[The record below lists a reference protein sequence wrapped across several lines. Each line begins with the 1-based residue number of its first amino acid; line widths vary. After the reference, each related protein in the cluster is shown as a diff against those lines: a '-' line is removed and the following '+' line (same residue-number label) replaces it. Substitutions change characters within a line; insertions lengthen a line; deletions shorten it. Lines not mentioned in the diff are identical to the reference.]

1 MKTLYVFLLGLYIS
15 LTAIAQPHCQIK
27 HFSVNSGLSQ
37 GVVVGIMQDKK
48 GFLWF
53 ATWNG
58 LNKFDGYTFKSYKAF
73 PGDGCTLTTNRFS
86 YIAESKDGDIWC
98 KSYDGRAYLFDIKT
112 EKFIDIL
119 LPIES
124 SMQQTNTVSNIYTLN
139 KGVTWITCEQG
150 YAFRID
156 EQSCKEGKGI
166 TLYSSFNQN
175 LKGNNILNIYEDS
188 DGDEWIMTD
197 KGVTII
203 GTKQINSDY
212 PFKMIKEY
220 NNKTYLISTSGKIA
234 LYDPKNG
241 NIKFQELPCS
251 VTDIYSISSIS
262 PSNNIIGL
270 GTDNGFIT
278 YNTEKK
284 EFQHFNI
291 QTATQPSNEAHF
303 FYQDKTG
310 DVWIFANTS
319 GVIKL
324 NLKTGDKQHFTAPIQ
339 NLIQYE
345 RDNRYMIFED
355 HEGTLWMSPQK
366 GHLCYYD
373 RNCDQLKLYFA
384 EENNPASLFAPSI
397 RYYYSDR
404 QQNLWITNDRGVDK
418 ISFYPNNYQL
428 KPIDNGLEIR
438 AFLSDNQKRLW
449 VASKKGNVRIYRPD
463 GTLEGYLSPQGIITT
478 QEVTFGKSVYCF
490 MEDKEGNIWMGTKKD
505 GLILLKKK
513 NDHSFQLQQFIHE
526 PQNAYSLSNNSV
538 YSIIQDSRGNI
549 WAACYGGGLNLL
561 SQASDGSIHF
571 IHSGNRLKN
580 YPVSTSLKIR
590 HIAEAPDG
598 VLLIG
603 TTNGLLTFSNKFDQ
617 PEEIKFYHSN
627 RIPNVDSSLSS
638 NDVMQIF
645 TDSRKNTYVITF
657 TGGISQVIS
666 TNLLTQDIKFK
677 SYTIK
682 DGLASDLVLSMLEDT
697 QKQLWVISEN
707 TICKFNP
714 QQGTFENYGNNY
726 FQRELNLTEAVPTLT
741 GQKKIVLGTNQGI
754 LEINTEQMKK
764 SSYVPPI
771 AFTGLKIQGSQLHVA
786 LDDIKELELKPSERN
801 VTFQFAAIDYVNPNA
816 IEYAYRLQGLEEEW
830 NEAGNN
836 RSATYI
842 NLPAGEYQ
850 LQIRSSNSDGVWT
863 NNIRTLPIHV
873 LPTFWETYWAWLFY
887 IVMFILFT
895 TIIVY
900 ILFYI
905 YRLRHQ
911 VDLEQHLSN
920 IKLRF
925 FTDIS
930 HELRT
935 PLTLISSPVSEILE
949 HEVISSTV
957 REHLNLVHKNTER
970 MLRLVNQLLDFRK
983 IQNKKMK
990 VLVEKTELVSQLQK
1004 IMESF
1009 HLIAKEKKIDFQL
1022 HFDTDKIYAWVDR
1035 DKFEKIFF
1043 NLLSNAFKYTP
1054 NGKKVTVNILTGSEQ
1069 VTISVSDEGIG
1080 IAPEKQQSLFYRFET
1095 LAQYNI
1101 LQPSSGIGLSLV
1113 RELIELHHG
1122 NIQVKSEPESGSEFI
1137 VTLPKEEKVF
1147 EDDQQAEFILSDSD
1161 NNSPPMQAAEEEF
1174 PDSISPQTV
1183 CAEDENK
1190 ACTDDDRTSIL
1201 IVEDNHELRH
1211 FLWNILSETYTVLEA
1226 TNGKEGL
1233 KYAQQYIPDLIISDV
1248 MMPVMDGLD
1257 MVKAIKADHDTC
1269 HIPIIVLSAKSSLDD
1284 RIAGLEQG
1292 IDDYITKPF
1301 SSTYL
1306 KTRILSLLR
1315 QRQQLQELYL
1325 SKLSEHTQEENNNTN
1340 EWEPSQPQVT
1350 PYDEQFMQQVMAF
1363 MEEQMDNTDITIDDF
1378 ANKLMLSR
1386 TVFYRKL
1393 KSIVGLTPVDFVCEM
1408 RIKRAAQLI
1417 ERSEYSFSQIA
1428 YMTGFNDPK
1437 YFSRRFKKIMGV
1449 TPTEYKE
1456 KKESISKL

>member
-1 MKTLYVFLLGLYIS
+1 M
-15 LTAIAQPHCQIK
+15 
-27 HFSVNSGLSQ
+27 
-37 GVVVGIMQDKK
+37 
-48 GFLWF
+48 
-53 ATWNG
+53 
-58 LNKFDGYTFKSYKAF
+58 
-73 PGDGCTLTTNRFS
+73 
-86 YIAESKDGDIWC
+86 GDI
-98 KSYDGRAYLFDIKT
+98 
-112 EKFIDIL
+112 
-119 LPIES
+119 
-124 SMQQTNTVSNIYTLN
+124 
-139 KGVTWITCEQG
+139 
-150 YAFRID
+150 
-156 EQSCKEGKGI
+156 
-166 TLYSSFNQN
+166 
-175 LKGNNILNIYEDS
+175 
-188 DGDEWIMTD
+188 
-197 KGVTII
+197 
-203 GTKQINSDY
+203 
-212 PFKMIKEY
+212 
-220 NNKTYLISTSGKIA
+220 
-234 LYDPKNG
+234 
-241 NIKFQELPCS
+241 
-251 VTDIYSISSIS
+251 
-262 PSNNIIGL
+262 
-270 GTDNGFIT
+270 
-278 YNTEKK
+278 
-284 EFQHFNI
+284 
-291 QTATQPSNEAHF
+291 
-303 FYQDKTG
+303 
-310 DVWIFANTS
+310 WIFANTS

-355 HEGTLWMSPQK
+355 HEGTLWVSPQK

-373 RNCDQLKLYFA
+373 RSSNQLKLYFA
-384 EENNPASLFAPSI
+384 DENNPASLFAPSI
-397 RYYYSDR
+397 RYYYADR
-404 QQNLWITNDRGVDK
+404 QQNIWITNDRGVDK

-428 KPIDNGLEIR
+428 HPIDNGLEIR
-438 AFLSDNQKRLW
+438 AFLSDKQKRLW
-449 VASKKGNVRIYRPD
+449 VASKKGNIRIYRPD
-463 GTLEGYLSPQGIITT
+463 GTLEGYLSPQGTITS

-490 MEDKEGNIWMGTKKD
+490 MEDKEENIWMGTKKD

-513 NDHSFQLQQFIHE
+513 DNHSYQLQQFIHQPE
-526 PQNAYSLSNNSV
+526 NTYSLSNNSV
-538 YSIIQDSRGNI
+538 YSIIQDNRDNI
-549 WAACYGGGLNLL
+549 WIACYGGGLNLL
-561 SQASDGSIHF
+561 SKTHNGSINF

-580 YPVSTSLKIR
+580 YPVSTALKIR

-666 TNLLTQDIKFK
+666 KNLLTEDIKFK

-707 TICKFNP
+707 SISKFNTE
-714 QQGTFENYGNNY
+714 QGTFENYGNNY
-726 FQRELNLTEAVPTLT
+726 FQRELNLTEAVPALT
-741 GQKKIVLGTNQGI
+741 GQNRIVLGTNQGI

-771 AFTGLKIQGSQLHVA
+771 VFTGLKIQGSQLHVA
-786 LDDIKELELKPSERN
+786 LDDIQELELEPSERN
-801 VTFQFAAIDYVNPNA
+801 VTFQFAAIDYVNPDA

-830 NEAGNN
+830 NEAGKN

-863 NNIRTLPIHV
+863 DNIRTLPIHV
-873 LPTFWETYWAWLFY
+873 LPTFWETYWAWIFY

-949 HEVISSTV
+949 HEVISSRV

-990 VLVEKTELVSQLQK
+990 VLIEKTELVSLLQK
-1004 IMESF
+1004 IMENF
-1009 HLIAKEKKIDFQL
+1009 HLIAQEKKIDFQL
-1022 HFDTDKIYAWVDR
+1022 HTDTDPIYAWVDR

-1054 NGKKVTVNILTGSEQ
+1054 NGKKVTINLITDSTQ

-1122 NIQVKSEPESGSEFI
+1122 NIQVKSEPGSGSEFI
-1137 VTLPKEEKVF
+1137 VTFPKEEKVF
-1147 EDDQQAEFILSDSD
+1147 KDDEQAEFILSDSD
-1161 NNSPPMQAAEEEF
+1161 HISSTMQVAAVAAAKEEEED
-1174 PDSISPQTV
+1174 PGTTISSETTYM
-1183 CAEDENK
+1183 ENENKTDEN
-1190 ACTDDDRTSIL
+1190 DDRTSIL
-1201 IVEDNHELRH
+1201 IVEDNNELRH
-1211 FLWNILSETYTVLEA
+1211 FLWNILSETYTVFEA
-1226 TNGKEGL
+1226 TNGEEGL
-1233 KYAQQYIPDLIISDV
+1233 KYAQQHIPDLIISDV

-1257 MVKAIKADHDTC
+1257 MVKTIKADHDTC
-1269 HIPIIVLSAKSSLDD
+1269 HIPIIILSAKSSLDD

-1315 QRQQLQELYL
+1315 QRKQLQDLYL
-1325 SKLSEHTQEENNNTN
+1325 SKLAEHTQEENNNIN

-1350 PYDEQFMQQVMAF
+1350 PYDEQFMQQVMSF

-1428 YMTGFNDPK
+1428 YMTGFSDPK

-1456 KKESISKL
+1456 KEGDGLKAL

>member
-1 MKTLYVFLLGLYIS
+1 MKTLYVFLLCLYTS
-15 LTAIAQPHCQIK
+15 LTVAAQPLCQIK

-37 GVVVGIMQDKK
+37 GVVVNIMQDKK

-58 LNKFDGYTFKSYKAF
+58 LNKFDGYTFKNYKAF

-86 YIAESKDGDIWC
+86 YITESKDGDIWC
-98 KSYDGRAYLFDIKT
+98 KSYDNRAYLFDIQT

-124 SMQQTNTVSNIYTLN
+124 SLQQTNTVSNIYTLN
-139 KGVTWITCEQG
+139 KGITWITCEQG
-150 YAFRID
+150 YAFRIN
-156 EQSCKEGKGI
+156 EQTCKEGKDI
-166 TLYSSFNQN
+166 ILYSSFNQN
-175 LKGNNILNIYEDS
+175 LKGNKIFDIYEDS

-203 GTKQINSDY
+203 GKKRINSDY
-212 PFKMIKEY
+212 PFKMVKEY
-220 NNKTYLISTSGKIA
+220 NKRIYLISTSGKIA
-234 LYDPKNG
+234 IYDPKNG
-241 NIKFQELPCS
+241 NIKFQELPCP

-262 PSNNIIGL
+262 PSNDKIGL

-278 YNTEKK
+278 YDTEKK
-284 EFQHFNI
+284 KFQHFNI

-310 DVWIFANTS
+310 EVWIFANTS

-373 RNCDQLKLYFA
+373 RDSNQLKLYFA
-384 EENNPASLFAPSI
+384 DENNPASLFAPSI
-397 RYYYSDR
+397 RYYYTDR
-404 QQNLWITNDRGVDK
+404 QQNVWITNDRGVDK
-418 ISFYPNNYQL
+418 ISFYPNKY
-428 KPIDNGLEIR
+428 KIRPIDNGLEIR
-438 AFLSDNQKRLW
+438 AFLADKQKRLW

-463 GTLEGYLSPQGIITT
+463 GTLEGYLSPQGIITP

-490 MEDKEGNIWMGTKKD
+490 MEDKQGNIWMGTKKD

-513 NDHSFQLQQFIHE
+513 NEHSYLLQQFVHQ
-526 PQNAYSLSNNSV
+526 PQDTYSLSNNSV
-538 YSIIQDSRGNI
+538 YSIIQDSHDNI
-549 WAACYGGGLNLL
+549 WIACYGGGLNLL
-561 SQASDGSIHF
+561 SHAPDGSTNF

-590 HIAEAPDG
+590 HIAEAPNG

-666 TNLLTQDIKFK
+666 KNLLTEDIQFK

-707 TICKFNP
+707 SISKFNP
-714 QQGTFENYGNNY
+714 QQGTFENYGSNY

-741 GQKKIVLGTNQGI
+741 SQKKIVLGTNQGI

-771 AFTGLKIQGSQLHVA
+771 VFTGLKIQGSQLHVA
-786 LDDIKELELKPSERN
+786 LDDIKELELNPSERN
-801 VTFQFAAIDYVNPNA
+801 VTFQFAAIDYVNPDA

-863 NNIRTLPIHV
+863 DNIRTLPIHV

-887 IVMFILFT
+887 IVMFVLFT

-935 PLTLISSPVSEILE
+935 PLTLISSPVSEILA
-949 HEVISSTV
+949 HEAISPTV

-1009 HLIAKEKKIDFQL
+1009 HLIAKEKRIDFQL
-1022 HFDTDKIYAWVDR
+1022 QTNTDKIYAWVDR

-1054 NGKKVTVNILTGSEQ
+1054 NGKKVTVNMITGSEQ

-1122 NIQVKSEPESGSEFI
+1122 NIQVKSEPGSGSEFI
-1137 VTLPKEEKVF
+1137 VTLPKEEKAF
-1147 EDDQQAEFILSDSD
+1147 ADDQQAEFILSDSD
-1161 NNSPPMQAAEEEF
+1161 NNSPTIQATEEDSDSTSFKAAYAENENKT
-1174 PDSISPQTV
+1174 D
-1183 CAEDENK
+1183 AEDEK
-1190 ACTDDDRTSIL
+1190 TSIL
-1201 IVEDNHELRH
+1201 IVEDNNELRH

-1257 MVKAIKADHDTC
+1257 MVKAIKADHNTC
-1269 HIPIIVLSAKSSLDD
+1269 HIPIILLSAKSSLDD

-1306 KTRILSLLR
+1306 KTKILSLLR
-1315 QRQQLQELYL
+1315 QRKQLQDLYL
-1325 SKLSEHTQEENNNTN
+1325 SKLSEHTQEEDHING
-1340 EWEPSQPQVT
+1340 WEPSQPQVT

-1417 ERSEYSFSQIA
+1417 EKSEYSFSQIA

-1456 KKESISKL
+1456 RKGDAS

>member
-1 MKTLYVFLLGLYIS
+1 
-15 LTAIAQPHCQIK
+15 
-27 HFSVNSGLSQ
+27 
-37 GVVVGIMQDKK
+37 
-48 GFLWF
+48 
-53 ATWNG
+53 
-58 LNKFDGYTFKSYKAF
+58 
-73 PGDGCTLTTNRFS
+73 
-86 YIAESKDGDIWC
+86 
-98 KSYDGRAYLFDIKT
+98 
-112 EKFIDIL
+112 
-119 LPIES
+119 
-124 SMQQTNTVSNIYTLN
+124 
-139 KGVTWITCEQG
+139 
-150 YAFRID
+150 
-156 EQSCKEGKGI
+156 
-166 TLYSSFNQN
+166 
-175 LKGNNILNIYEDS
+175 
-188 DGDEWIMTD
+188 
-197 KGVTII
+197 
-203 GTKQINSDY
+203 
-212 PFKMIKEY
+212 
-220 NNKTYLISTSGKIA
+220 
-234 LYDPKNG
+234 
-241 NIKFQELPCS
+241 
-251 VTDIYSISSIS
+251 
-262 PSNNIIGL
+262 
-270 GTDNGFIT
+270 
-278 YNTEKK
+278 
-284 EFQHFNI
+284 
-291 QTATQPSNEAHF
+291 
-303 FYQDKTG
+303 
-310 DVWIFANTS
+310 
-319 GVIKL
+319 
-324 NLKTGDKQHFTAPIQ
+324 
-339 NLIQYE
+339 
-345 RDNRYMIFED
+345 MIFED
-355 HEGTLWMSPQK
+355 HEGTLWVSPQK

-373 RNCDQLKLYFA
+373 RSSNQLKLYFA
-384 EENNPASLFAPSI
+384 DENNPASLFAPSI
-397 RYYYSDR
+397 RYYYADR
-404 QQNLWITNDRGVDK
+404 QQNIWITNDRGVDK

-428 KPIDNGLEIR
+428 HPIDNGLEIR
-438 AFLSDNQKRLW
+438 AFLSDKQKRLW
-449 VASKKGNVRIYRPD
+449 VASKKGNIRIYRPD
-463 GTLEGYLSPQGIITT
+463 GTLEGYLSPQGTITS

-490 MEDKEGNIWMGTKKD
+490 MEDKEENIWMGTKKD

-513 NDHSFQLQQFIHE
+513 DNHSYQLQQFIHQPE
-526 PQNAYSLSNNSV
+526 NTYSLSNNSV
-538 YSIIQDSRGNI
+538 YSIIQDNRDNI
-549 WAACYGGGLNLL
+549 WIACYGGGLNLL
-561 SQASDGSIHF
+561 SKTHNGSINF

-580 YPVSTSLKIR
+580 YPVSTALKIR

-666 TNLLTQDIKFK
+666 KNLLTEDIKFK

-707 TICKFNP
+707 SISKFNTE
-714 QQGTFENYGNNY
+714 QGTFENYGNNY
-726 FQRELNLTEAVPTLT
+726 FQRELNLTEAVPALT
-741 GQKKIVLGTNQGI
+741 GQNRIVLGTNQGI

-771 AFTGLKIQGSQLHVA
+771 VFTGLKIQGSQLHVA
-786 LDDIKELELKPSERN
+786 LDDIQELELEPSERN
-801 VTFQFAAIDYVNPNA
+801 VTFQFAAIDYVNPDA

-830 NEAGNN
+830 NEAGKN

-863 NNIRTLPIHV
+863 DNIRTLPIHV
-873 LPTFWETYWAWLFY
+873 LPTFWETYWAWIFY

-949 HEVISSTV
+949 HEVISSRV

-990 VLVEKTELVSQLQK
+990 VLIEKTELVSLLQK
-1004 IMESF
+1004 IMENF
-1009 HLIAKEKKIDFQL
+1009 HLIAQEKKIDFQL
-1022 HFDTDKIYAWVDR
+1022 HTDTDPIYAWVDR

-1054 NGKKVTVNILTGSEQ
+1054 NGKKVTINLITDSTQ

-1122 NIQVKSEPESGSEFI
+1122 NIQVKSEPGSGSEFI
-1137 VTLPKEEKVF
+1137 VTFPKEEKVF
-1147 EDDQQAEFILSDSD
+1147 KDDEQAEFILSDSD
-1161 NNSPPMQAAEEEF
+1161 HISSTMQVAAVAAAKEEEED
-1174 PDSISPQTV
+1174 PGTTISSETTYM
-1183 CAEDENK
+1183 ENENKTDEN
-1190 ACTDDDRTSIL
+1190 DDRTSIL
-1201 IVEDNHELRH
+1201 IVEDNNELRH
-1211 FLWNILSETYTVLEA
+1211 FLWNILSETYTVFEA
-1226 TNGKEGL
+1226 TNGEEGL
-1233 KYAQQYIPDLIISDV
+1233 KYAQQHIPDLIISDV

-1257 MVKAIKADHDTC
+1257 MVKTIKADHDTC
-1269 HIPIIVLSAKSSLDD
+1269 HIPIIILSAKSSLDD

-1315 QRQQLQELYL
+1315 QRKQLQDLYL
-1325 SKLSEHTQEENNNTN
+1325 SKLAEHTQEENNNIN

-1350 PYDEQFMQQVMAF
+1350 PYDEQFMQQVMSF

-1428 YMTGFNDPK
+1428 YMTGFSDPK

-1456 KKESISKL
+1456 KEGDGLKAL

>member
-1 MKTLYVFLLGLYIS
+1 
-15 LTAIAQPHCQIK
+15 
-27 HFSVNSGLSQ
+27 
-37 GVVVGIMQDKK
+37 
-48 GFLWF
+48 
-53 ATWNG
+53 
-58 LNKFDGYTFKSYKAF
+58 
-73 PGDGCTLTTNRFS
+73 
-86 YIAESKDGDIWC
+86 
-98 KSYDGRAYLFDIKT
+98 
-112 EKFIDIL
+112 
-119 LPIES
+119 
-124 SMQQTNTVSNIYTLN
+124 
-139 KGVTWITCEQG
+139 
-150 YAFRID
+150 
-156 EQSCKEGKGI
+156 
-166 TLYSSFNQN
+166 
-175 LKGNNILNIYEDS
+175 
-188 DGDEWIMTD
+188 
-197 KGVTII
+197 
-203 GTKQINSDY
+203 
-212 PFKMIKEY
+212 
-220 NNKTYLISTSGKIA
+220 
-234 LYDPKNG
+234 
-241 NIKFQELPCS
+241 
-251 VTDIYSISSIS
+251 
-262 PSNNIIGL
+262 
-270 GTDNGFIT
+270 
-278 YNTEKK
+278 
-284 EFQHFNI
+284 
-291 QTATQPSNEAHF
+291 
-303 FYQDKTG
+303 
-310 DVWIFANTS
+310 
-319 GVIKL
+319 
-324 NLKTGDKQHFTAPIQ
+324 
-339 NLIQYE
+339 
-345 RDNRYMIFED
+345 
-355 HEGTLWMSPQK
+355 
-366 GHLCYYD
+366 
-373 RNCDQLKLYFA
+373 
-384 EENNPASLFAPSI
+384 
-397 RYYYSDR
+397 
-404 QQNLWITNDRGVDK
+404 
-418 ISFYPNNYQL
+418 
-428 KPIDNGLEIR
+428 
-438 AFLSDNQKRLW
+438 
-449 VASKKGNVRIYRPD
+449 
-463 GTLEGYLSPQGIITT
+463 
-478 QEVTFGKSVYCF
+478 
-490 MEDKEGNIWMGTKKD
+490 MEDKEENIWMGTKKD

-513 NDHSFQLQQFIHE
+513 DNHSYQLQQFIHQPE
-526 PQNAYSLSNNSV
+526 NTYSLSNNSV
-538 YSIIQDSRGNI
+538 YSIIQDNRGNI
-549 WAACYGGGLNLL
+549 WIACYGGGLNLL
-561 SQASDGSIHF
+561 SKTHNGSINF

-580 YPVSTSLKIR
+580 YPVSTALKIR

-666 TNLLTQDIKFK
+666 KNLLTEDIKFK

-707 TICKFNP
+707 SISKFNP
-714 QQGTFENYGNNY
+714 EQGTFENYGNNY
-726 FQRELNLTEAVPTLT
+726 FQRELNLTEAVPALT
-741 GQKKIVLGTNQGI
+741 GQNRIVLGTNQGI

-771 AFTGLKIQGSQLHVA
+771 VFTGLKIQGSQLHVA
-786 LDDIKELELKPSERN
+786 LDDIQELELEPSERN
-801 VTFQFAAIDYVNPNA
+801 VTFQFAAIDYVNPDA

-830 NEAGNN
+830 NEAGKN

-863 NNIRTLPIHV
+863 DNIRTLPIHV
-873 LPTFWETYWAWLFY
+873 LPTFWETYWAWIFY

-949 HEVISSTV
+949 HEVISSRV

-990 VLVEKTELVSQLQK
+990 VLIEKTELVSLLQK
-1004 IMESF
+1004 IMENF
-1009 HLIAKEKKIDFQL
+1009 HLIAQEKKIDFQL
-1022 HFDTDKIYAWVDR
+1022 HTDTDPIYAWVDR

-1054 NGKKVTVNILTGSEQ
+1054 NGKKVTINLITDSTQ

-1122 NIQVKSEPESGSEFI
+1122 NIQVKSEPGSGSEFI
-1137 VTLPKEEKVF
+1137 VTFPKEEKVF
-1147 EDDQQAEFILSDSD
+1147 KDDEQAEFILSDSD
-1161 NNSPPMQAAEEEF
+1161 HISSTMQVAAVAAAKEEEEED
-1174 PDSISPQTV
+1174 PGTTISSETTYM
-1183 CAEDENK
+1183 ENENKTDEN
-1190 ACTDDDRTSIL
+1190 DDRTSIL
-1201 IVEDNHELRH
+1201 IVEDNNELRH
-1211 FLWNILSETYTVLEA
+1211 FLWNILSETYTVFEA
-1226 TNGKEGL
+1226 TNGEEGL
-1233 KYAQQYIPDLIISDV
+1233 KYAQQHIPDLIISDV

-1257 MVKAIKADHDTC
+1257 MVKTIKADHDTC
-1269 HIPIIVLSAKSSLDD
+1269 HIPIIILSAKSSLDD

-1315 QRQQLQELYL
+1315 QRKQLQDLYL
-1325 SKLSEHTQEENNNTN
+1325 SKLAEHTQEENNNIN

-1350 PYDEQFMQQVMAF
+1350 PYDEQFMQQVMSF

-1428 YMTGFNDPK
+1428 YMTGFSDPK

-1456 KKESISKL
+1456 KEGDGLKAL

>member
-1 MKTLYVFLLGLYIS
+1 MKTLYAFILS
-15 LTAIAQPHCQIK
+15 LCTILAITAKPLCKIK

-37 GVVVGIMQDKK
+37 GVVVNIMQDKK

-58 LNKFDGYTFKSYKAF
+58 LNKFDGYTFKTYKAF

-86 YIAESKDGDIWC
+86 YITESKHGDIWC
-98 KSYDGRAYLFDIKT
+98 KSYDNRAYLFDIKT

-124 SMQQTNTVSNIYTLN
+124 SLQQVNTVTNIYTLN
-139 KGVTWITCEQG
+139 KGITWITCEQG

-166 TLYSSFNQN
+166 TLYSNFNQN
-175 LKGNNILNIYEDS
+175 LKGNKIFDIYEDS
-188 DGDEWIMTD
+188 DGDEWVMTD
-197 KGVTII
+197 KGITII
-203 GTKQINSDY
+203 GKKQINSDY
-212 PFKMIKEY
+212 PFKIIREY
-220 NNKTYLISTSGKIA
+220 NKKIYLISISGKIA
-234 LYDPKNG
+234 LYNPNNG
-241 NIKFQELPCS
+241 KIKFQELPYP
-251 VTDIYSISSIS
+251 VTDIYTISSIS
-262 PSNNIIGL
+262 SSNNMIGL
-270 GTDNGFIT
+270 GTDKGFIT
-278 YNTEKK
+278 YDTEKK
-284 EFQHFNI
+284 DFQYFNI
-291 QTATQPSNEAHF
+291 QTSTQPSNEVHH
-303 FYQDKTG
+303 FYQDRQG

-324 NLKTGDKQHFTAPIQ
+324 NLKTRDKQHFTAPIQ
-339 NLIQYE
+339 NYIQYE

-355 HEGTLWMSPQK
+355 YEGTLWMSPQK

-373 RNCDQLKLYFA
+373 RNSNQLKLYFA
-384 EENNPASLFAPSI
+384 DEKNPATLFAPSI
-397 RYYYSDR
+397 RYYYTDR
-404 QQNLWITNDRGVDK
+404 QQNIWITNDRGVDK

-428 KPIDNGLEIR
+428 HTIDNGLEIR
-438 AFLSDNQKRLW
+438 AFLTDSRKRLW
-449 VASKKGNVRIYRPD
+449 VASKKGNIRIYHPND
-463 GTLEGYLSPQGIITT
+463 TLEGYLSPKGTIST
-478 QEVTFGKSVYCF
+478 QEVTFGRSVYCF
-490 MEDKEGNIWMGTKKD
+490 MEDKAGNIWMGTKKD
-505 GLILLKKK
+505 GLFVLKKK
-513 NDHSFQLQQFIHE
+513 NEHSYDLQQFVHQS
-526 PQNAYSLSNNSV
+526 QNAYSLSNNSV
-538 YSIIQDSRGNI
+538 YSIIEDSHNNI
-549 WAACYGGGLNLL
+549 WIACYGGGLNLL
-561 SQASDGSIHF
+561 SQSLDGTTNF

-580 YPVSTSLKIR
+580 FPISTSLKIR
-590 HIAEAPDG
+590 HLAEGPDG
-598 VLLIG
+598 VILIG
-603 TTNGLLTFSNKFDQ
+603 TTNGLLTFSNKFEQ

-627 RIPNVDSSLSS
+627 RIPNINSSLSS
-638 NDVMQIF
+638 NDVMQTF
-645 TDSRKNTYVITF
+645 TDSQNNTYVVTF
-657 TGGISQVIS
+657 TGGISQVVS
-666 TNLLTQDIKFK
+666 KNLLTEDIKFK

-682 DGLASDLVLSMLEDT
+682 DGLSSDLVLSMLEDT
-697 QKQLWVISEN
+697 HKQLWVISEN
-707 TICKFNP
+707 CITKFNP
-714 QQGTFENYGNNY
+714 QQGTFENYGNDY
-726 FQRELNLTEAVPTLT
+726 FQIELNLTEALPTLT
-741 GQKKIVLGTNQGI
+741 CQNRIVLGTNHGI
-754 LEINTEQMKK
+754 LEINTEKMKK

-771 AFTGLKIQGSQLHVA
+771 VFTELKIQGSQIHVA
-786 LDDIKELELKPSERN
+786 LDDLKELNLKPSERN
-801 VTFQFAAIDYVNPNA
+801 VTFQFAAIDYVNPET

-830 NEAGNN
+830 NETGKN

-842 NLPAGEYQ
+842 NLPAGKYQ
-850 LQIRSSNSDGVWT
+850 LQVRSSNSDGVWT
-863 NNIRTLPIHV
+863 DNIRTLPINI
-873 LPTFWETYWAWLFY
+873 LPTFWETYWSWLFY
-887 IVMFILFT
+887 FVIFILFT
-895 TIIVY
+895 TAIVY

-905 YRLRHQ
+905 YKLRHQ

-935 PLTLISSPVSEILE
+935 PLTLISSPISEILE
-949 HEVISSTV
+949 HEEISSTV
-957 REHLNLVHKNTER
+957 RKHLNLVHKNTER

-990 VLVEKTELVSQLQK
+990 VLIEKTELVSQLQI
-1004 IMESF
+1004 IMDNF
-1009 HLIAKEKKIDFQL
+1009 QLIAQDKKINFQL
-1022 HFDTDKIYAWVDR
+1022 HTDSDKIYTWVDR

-1054 NGKKVTVNILTGSEQ
+1054 NGKNVTVNITNNSEQ
-1069 VTISVSDEGIG
+1069 VVISVSDEGVG

-1095 LAQYNI
+1095 LVQYNI

-1122 NIQVKSEPESGSEFI
+1122 TIELKSEPGNGSEFI

-1147 EDDQQAEFILSDSD
+1147 KEDQQAEFILSDSD
-1161 NNSPPMQAAEEEF
+1161 DVSLAMQVEDKVPDKNSFKKEYSE
-1174 PDSISPQTV
+1174 DKNKICT
-1183 CAEDENK
+1183 EDEK
-1190 ACTDDDRTSIL
+1190 TSIL
-1201 IVEDNHELRH
+1201 IIEDNNELRQ
-1211 FLWNILSETYTVLEA
+1211 FLWNILSDTYTVLES

-1233 KYAQQYIPDLIISDV
+1233 NYAQQYIPDIIISDV
-1248 MMPVMDGLD
+1248 MMPVMDGLE
-1257 MVKAIKADHDTC
+1257 MVKAIKSDHNTC
-1269 HIPIIVLSAKSSLDD
+1269 HIPIILLSAKSSLDD

-1306 KTRILSLLR
+1306 KKRILSLLR
-1315 QRQQLQELYL
+1315 QRRQLQELYL
-1325 SKLSEHTQEENNNTN
+1325 SKLSQNNQEKNNNTN
-1340 EWEPSQPQVT
+1340 EWVPSQPKVA

-1363 MEEQMDNTDITIDDF
+1363 IEEQMDNTDITIDDF

-1393 KSIVGLTPVDFVCEM
+1393 KSIVGLTPVDFICEM

-1456 KKESISKL
+1456 KKESSQ

>member
-1 MKTLYVFLLGLYIS
+1 MKPLLILLLSLYICS
-15 LTAIAQPHCQIK
+15 TTAAQPLCEIK

-37 GVVVGIMQDKK
+37 GVVVNIIQDKK

-58 LNKFDGYTFKSYKAF
+58 LNKFDGYTFKNYKAF

-86 YIAESKDGDIWC
+86 YITESKYGDIWC
-98 KSYDGRAYLFDIKT
+98 KSYDNRAYLFDRKT

-124 SMQQTNTVSNIYTLN
+124 SLQQTNTVSDIYTLK
-139 KGVTWITCEQG
+139 KGITWITSEQG

-156 EQSCKEGKGI
+156 EESCKEGKGI
-166 TLYSSFNQN
+166 TLYSNFNLN
-175 LKGNNILNIYEDS
+175 LKGNIIYDIYEDA

-212 PFKMIKEY
+212 PFRMIKEY
-220 NNKTYLISTSGKIA
+220 NKKIYLISTSGKIA
-234 LYDPKNG
+234 LYNPENG
-241 NIKFQELPCS
+241 NIKFQEFAYPI
-251 VTDIYSISSIS
+251 TKIYSISSIS
-262 PSNNIIGL
+262 PSNNILGL
-270 GTDNGFIT
+270 GTDNGFVT

-284 EFQHFNI
+284 EFQYFNI
-291 QTATQPSNEAHF
+291 QTPTQPSNKAHF

-310 DVWIFANTS
+310 DIWIFTNS
-319 GVIKL
+319 PGIIKL
-324 NLKTGDKQHFTAPIQ
+324 NLKTGDKQHFKTPIQ

-345 RDNRYMIFED
+345 RDNQYMIFED
-355 HEGTLWMSPQK
+355 QEGTLWMSPRK

-373 RNCDQLKLYFA
+373 RNSNQLKLYFTD
-384 EENNPASLFAPSI
+384 EKNPASLYAPSI
-397 RYYYSDR
+397 RYYYTDR
-404 QQNLWITNDRGVDK
+404 QQNLWISNDRGMDK

-428 KPIDNGLEIR
+428 HSIDNGLEIR
-438 AFLSDNQKRLW
+438 AFLSDSQKRLW
-449 VASKKGNVRIYRPD
+449 VASKKGNIRIYGPD
-463 GTLEGYLSPQGIITT
+463 GTLKGYLSPQGIISTR
-478 QEVTFGKSVYCF
+478 EVTFGKSIYCF

-505 GLILLKKK
+505 GLIRLKKK
-513 NDHSFQLQQFIHE
+513 DEHSYQLQQFVHQPE
-526 PQNAYSLSNNSV
+526 NAYSLSNNSV

-549 WAACYGGGLNLL
+549 WTACYGGGLNLL
-561 SQASDGSIHF
+561 SQSPDGSINF

-580 YPVSTSLKIR
+580 YPAATSLKIR
-590 HIAEAPDG
+590 HIAESPNG

-603 TTNGLLTFSNKFDQ
+603 TTNGLLTFSSKFDQ
-617 PEEIKFYHSN
+617 PEEIKFYHNN
-627 RIPNVDSSLSS
+627 RIPNVDSSLSN

-666 TNLLTQDIKFK
+666 ADLLTENIQFK
-677 SYTIK
+677 NYTIK
-682 DGLASDLVLSMLEDT
+682 DGLPSDLLLSMIEDS
-697 QKQLWVISEN
+697 QKQLWIISEN
-707 TICKFNP
+707 SLSKFNP
-714 QQGTFENYGNNY
+714 QQGTFENYGSDY
-726 FQRELNLTEAVPTLT
+726 FQKELNLTEAVPTLNN
-741 GQKKIVLGTNQGI
+741 QKRIILGTNQGI

-764 SSYVPPI
+764 KSYVPPI
-771 AFTGLKIQGSQLHVA
+771 VFTGLKIQGSQLHIV
-786 LDDIKELELKPSERN
+786 LDEINELELNPSERN
-801 VTFQFAAIDYVNPNA
+801 VTFQFAAIDYVNPDA

-830 NEAGNN
+830 NEAGKS
-836 RSATYI
+836 RSATYT
-842 NLPAGEYQ
+842 NLPSGKYQ
-850 LQIRSSNSDGVWT
+850 LQIRSSNSDGIWT
-863 NNIRTLPIHV
+863 DNIRTLSIHV
-873 LPTFWETYWAWLFY
+873 LPTFWETYWGWLFY
-887 IVMFILFT
+887 IVTFILFT
-895 TIIVY
+895 AAIVY

-911 VDLEQHLSN
+911 VNLEQHLSN

-949 HEVISSTV
+949 HEVLSPTV

-990 VLVEKTELVSQLQK
+990 VLIEKTELVSQLQK
-1004 IMESF
+1004 IMENF
-1009 HLIAKEKKIDFQL
+1009 QLIAKEKRIDFQL
-1022 HFDTDKIYAWVDR
+1022 HSDTDKIDSWVDR

-1054 NGKKVTVNILTGSEQ
+1054 DGKKIIVNITTNSEQ
-1069 VTISVSDEGIG
+1069 VTISVTDEGIG

-1122 NIQVKSEPESGSEFI
+1122 NIQVKSKPGNGSKFI
-1137 VTLPKEEKVF
+1137 VTLPKKEKVF
-1147 EDDQQAEFILSDSD
+1147 KEDRQAEFILSDSD
-1161 NNSPPMQAAEEEF
+1161 NYSPATQATAEEF
-1174 PDSISPQTV
+1174 TDTLSPKT
-1183 CAEDENK
+1183 K
-1190 ACTDDDRTSIL
+1190 TSIL
-1201 IVEDNHELRH
+1201 IVEDNNELRH

-1233 KYAQQYIPDLIISDV
+1233 EYAQQHIPDLIISDV
-1248 MMPVMDGLD
+1248 MMPLMDGLD
-1257 MVKAIKADHDTC
+1257 MVKAVKENHNTC

-1306 KTRILSLLR
+1306 KTKILSLLR
-1315 QRQQLQELYL
+1315 QRKQLQELYL
-1325 SKLSEHTQEENNNTN
+1325 SKLSEQVQKENNNVNNWT
-1340 EWEPSQPQVT
+1340 PSQPQVT
-1350 PYDEQFMQQVMAF
+1350 RYDEQFMQQVMAF
-1363 MEEQMDNTDITIDDF
+1363 MEEQMDNADITIDDF

-1417 ERSEYSFSQIA
+1417 ENSEYSFSQIA
-1428 YMTGFNDPK
+1428 YMTGFSDPK
-1437 YFSRRFKKIMGV
+1437 YFSRRFKKIMGI

-1456 KKESISKL
+1456 KRGNVS

>member
-1 MKTLYVFLLGLYIS
+1 
-15 LTAIAQPHCQIK
+15 
-27 HFSVNSGLSQ
+27 
-37 GVVVGIMQDKK
+37 
-48 GFLWF
+48 
-53 ATWNG
+53 
-58 LNKFDGYTFKSYKAF
+58 
-73 PGDGCTLTTNRFS
+73 
-86 YIAESKDGDIWC
+86 
-98 KSYDGRAYLFDIKT
+98 
-112 EKFIDIL
+112 
-119 LPIES
+119 
-124 SMQQTNTVSNIYTLN
+124 
-139 KGVTWITCEQG
+139 
-150 YAFRID
+150 
-156 EQSCKEGKGI
+156 
-166 TLYSSFNQN
+166 
-175 LKGNNILNIYEDS
+175 
-188 DGDEWIMTD
+188 
-197 KGVTII
+197 
-203 GTKQINSDY
+203 
-212 PFKMIKEY
+212 
-220 NNKTYLISTSGKIA
+220 
-234 LYDPKNG
+234 
-241 NIKFQELPCS
+241 
-251 VTDIYSISSIS
+251 
-262 PSNNIIGL
+262 
-270 GTDNGFIT
+270 
-278 YNTEKK
+278 
-284 EFQHFNI
+284 
-291 QTATQPSNEAHF
+291 
-303 FYQDKTG
+303 
-310 DVWIFANTS
+310 
-319 GVIKL
+319 
-324 NLKTGDKQHFTAPIQ
+324 
-339 NLIQYE
+339 
-345 RDNRYMIFED
+345 
-355 HEGTLWMSPQK
+355 
-366 GHLCYYD
+366 
-373 RNCDQLKLYFA
+373 
-384 EENNPASLFAPSI
+384 
-397 RYYYSDR
+397 
-404 QQNLWITNDRGVDK
+404 
-418 ISFYPNNYQL
+418 
-428 KPIDNGLEIR
+428 
-438 AFLSDNQKRLW
+438 
-449 VASKKGNVRIYRPD
+449 
-463 GTLEGYLSPQGIITT
+463 
-478 QEVTFGKSVYCF
+478 
-490 MEDKEGNIWMGTKKD
+490 
-505 GLILLKKK
+505 
-513 NDHSFQLQQFIHE
+513 
-526 PQNAYSLSNNSV
+526 
-538 YSIIQDSRGNI
+538 
-549 WAACYGGGLNLL
+549 
-561 SQASDGSIHF
+561 
-571 IHSGNRLKN
+571 
-580 YPVSTSLKIR
+580 
-590 HIAEAPDG
+590 
-598 VLLIG
+598 
-603 TTNGLLTFSNKFDQ
+603 
-617 PEEIKFYHSN
+617 
-627 RIPNVDSSLSS
+627 
-638 NDVMQIF
+638 MQIF

-666 TNLLTQDIKFK
+666 KNLLTEDIKFK

-707 TICKFNP
+707 SISKFNP
-714 QQGTFENYGNNY
+714 EQGTFENYGNNY
-726 FQRELNLTEAVPTLT
+726 FQRELNLTEAVPALT
-741 GQKKIVLGTNQGI
+741 GQNRIVLGTNQGI

-771 AFTGLKIQGSQLHVA
+771 VFTGLKIQGSQLHVA
-786 LDDIKELELKPSERN
+786 LDDIQELELEPSERN
-801 VTFQFAAIDYVNPNA
+801 VTFQFAAIDYVNPDA

-830 NEAGNN
+830 NEAGKN

-863 NNIRTLPIHV
+863 DNIRTLPIHV
-873 LPTFWETYWAWLFY
+873 LPTFWETYWAWIFY

-949 HEVISSTV
+949 HEVISSRV

-990 VLVEKTELVSQLQK
+990 VLIEKTELVSLLQK
-1004 IMESF
+1004 IMENF
-1009 HLIAKEKKIDFQL
+1009 HLIAQEKKIDFQL
-1022 HFDTDKIYAWVDR
+1022 HTDTDPIYAWVDR

-1054 NGKKVTVNILTGSEQ
+1054 NGKKVTINLITDSTQ

-1122 NIQVKSEPESGSEFI
+1122 NIQVKSEPGSGSEFI
-1137 VTLPKEEKVF
+1137 VTFPKEEKVF
-1147 EDDQQAEFILSDSD
+1147 KDDEQAEFILSDSD
-1161 NNSPPMQAAEEEF
+1161 HISSTMQVAAVAAAKEEEED
-1174 PDSISPQTV
+1174 PGTTISSETTYM
-1183 CAEDENK
+1183 ENENKTDEN
-1190 ACTDDDRTSIL
+1190 DDRTSIL
-1201 IVEDNHELRH
+1201 IVEDNNELRH
-1211 FLWNILSETYTVLEA
+1211 FLWNILSETYTVFEA
-1226 TNGKEGL
+1226 TNGEEGL
-1233 KYAQQYIPDLIISDV
+1233 KYAQQHIPDLIISDV

-1257 MVKAIKADHDTC
+1257 MVKTIKADHDTC
-1269 HIPIIVLSAKSSLDD
+1269 HIPIIILSAKSSLDD

-1315 QRQQLQELYL
+1315 QRKQLQDLYL
-1325 SKLSEHTQEENNNTN
+1325 SKLAEHTQEENNNIN

-1350 PYDEQFMQQVMAF
+1350 PYDEQFMQQVMSF

-1428 YMTGFNDPK
+1428 YMTGFSDPK

-1456 KKESISKL
+1456 KEGDGLKAL

>member
-1 MKTLYVFLLGLYIS
+1 
-15 LTAIAQPHCQIK
+15 
-27 HFSVNSGLSQ
+27 
-37 GVVVGIMQDKK
+37 
-48 GFLWF
+48 
-53 ATWNG
+53 
-58 LNKFDGYTFKSYKAF
+58 
-73 PGDGCTLTTNRFS
+73 
-86 YIAESKDGDIWC
+86 
-98 KSYDGRAYLFDIKT
+98 
-112 EKFIDIL
+112 
-119 LPIES
+119 
-124 SMQQTNTVSNIYTLN
+124 
-139 KGVTWITCEQG
+139 
-150 YAFRID
+150 
-156 EQSCKEGKGI
+156 
-166 TLYSSFNQN
+166 
-175 LKGNNILNIYEDS
+175 
-188 DGDEWIMTD
+188 
-197 KGVTII
+197 
-203 GTKQINSDY
+203 
-212 PFKMIKEY
+212 
-220 NNKTYLISTSGKIA
+220 
-234 LYDPKNG
+234 
-241 NIKFQELPCS
+241 
-251 VTDIYSISSIS
+251 
-262 PSNNIIGL
+262 
-270 GTDNGFIT
+270 
-278 YNTEKK
+278 
-284 EFQHFNI
+284 
-291 QTATQPSNEAHF
+291 
-303 FYQDKTG
+303 
-310 DVWIFANTS
+310 
-319 GVIKL
+319 
-324 NLKTGDKQHFTAPIQ
+324 
-339 NLIQYE
+339 
-345 RDNRYMIFED
+345 
-355 HEGTLWMSPQK
+355 
-366 GHLCYYD
+366 
-373 RNCDQLKLYFA
+373 
-384 EENNPASLFAPSI
+384 
-397 RYYYSDR
+397 
-404 QQNLWITNDRGVDK
+404 
-418 ISFYPNNYQL
+418 
-428 KPIDNGLEIR
+428 
-438 AFLSDNQKRLW
+438 
-449 VASKKGNVRIYRPD
+449 
-463 GTLEGYLSPQGIITT
+463 
-478 QEVTFGKSVYCF
+478 
-490 MEDKEGNIWMGTKKD
+490 MEDKEENIWMGTKKD

-513 NDHSFQLQQFIHE
+513 DNHSYQLQQFIHQPE
-526 PQNAYSLSNNSV
+526 NTYSLSNNSV
-538 YSIIQDSRGNI
+538 YSIIQDNRGNI
-549 WAACYGGGLNLL
+549 WIACYGGGLNLL
-561 SQASDGSIHF
+561 SKTHNGSINF

-580 YPVSTSLKIR
+580 YPVSTALKIR

-666 TNLLTQDIKFK
+666 KNLLTEDIKFK

-707 TICKFNP
+707 SISKFNP
-714 QQGTFENYGNNY
+714 EQGTFENYGNNY
-726 FQRELNLTEAVPTLT
+726 FQRELNLTEAVPALT
-741 GQKKIVLGTNQGI
+741 GQNRIVLGTNQGI

-771 AFTGLKIQGSQLHVA
+771 VFTGLKIQGSQLHVA
-786 LDDIKELELKPSERN
+786 LDDIQELELEPSERN
-801 VTFQFAAIDYVNPNA
+801 VTFQFAAIDYVNPDA

-830 NEAGNN
+830 NEAGKN

-863 NNIRTLPIHV
+863 DNIRTLPIHV
-873 LPTFWETYWAWLFY
+873 LPTFWETYWAWIFY

-949 HEVISSTV
+949 HEVISSRV

-990 VLVEKTELVSQLQK
+990 VLIEKTELVSLLQK
-1004 IMESF
+1004 IMENF
-1009 HLIAKEKKIDFQL
+1009 HLIAQEKKIDFQL
-1022 HFDTDKIYAWVDR
+1022 HTDTDPIYAWVDR

-1054 NGKKVTVNILTGSEQ
+1054 NGKKVTINLITDSTQ

-1122 NIQVKSEPESGSEFI
+1122 NIQVKSEPGSGSEFI
-1137 VTLPKEEKVF
+1137 VTFPKEEKVF
-1147 EDDQQAEFILSDSD
+1147 KDDEQAEFILSDSD
-1161 NNSPPMQAAEEEF
+1161 HISSTMQVAAVAAAKEED
-1174 PDSISPQTV
+1174 PGTTISSETTYM
-1183 CAEDENK
+1183 ENENKTDEN
-1190 ACTDDDRTSIL
+1190 DDRTSIL
-1201 IVEDNHELRH
+1201 IVEDNNELRH
-1211 FLWNILSETYTVLEA
+1211 FLWNILSETYTVFEA
-1226 TNGKEGL
+1226 TNGEEGL
-1233 KYAQQYIPDLIISDV
+1233 KYAQQHIPDLIISDV

-1257 MVKAIKADHDTC
+1257 MVKTIKADHDTC
-1269 HIPIIVLSAKSSLDD
+1269 HIPIIILSAKSSLDD

-1315 QRQQLQELYL
+1315 QRKQLQDLYL
-1325 SKLSEHTQEENNNTN
+1325 SKLAEHTQEENNNIN

-1350 PYDEQFMQQVMAF
+1350 PYDEQFMQQVMSF

-1428 YMTGFNDPK
+1428 YMTGFSDPK

-1456 KKESISKL
+1456 KEGDGLKAL